1 MVWLI
6 GSKGMLGSEVA
17 AQLTEEKIPFVTSDA
32 DVDITNIESLEHFA
46 MQATSQLHSDHKL
59 ECIINCAAYTAVDK
73 AEDEAE
79 KAAAV
84 NAKGVANI
92 ARVARNNGAKLIHIS
107 TDYVF
112 DGKGCTEKDGKIRP
126 YTETD
131 QKAPLGVY
139 GKTKSEGEDAVIKGM
154 AKYYILRTAWLYGVH
169 GHNFVYTMTKLT
181 GSKDEIKVVSDQR
194 GTPTNAAT
202 LASVIVEL
210 VKSAEKKF
218 VPFGI
223 YHVTDEGETNWHEFA
238 CEINR
243 LAKKHKKIDP
253 KHECRI
259 LACTTSEYPTRAV
272 RPAYSVLDKTK
283 IQEALHIKLP
293 HWQKSLES
301 FMKDKRFEVQ

>member
-1 MVWLI
+1 MIWLI

-17 AQLTEEKIPFVTSDA
+17 SQLTAAKLAFVTSDA
-32 DVDITNIESLEHFA
+32 DVDITKIEALEHFA
-46 MQATSQLHSDHKL
+46 VQATSQLHSDHKID
-59 ECIINCAAYTAVDK
+59 CIINCAAYTAVDK
-73 AEDEAE
+73 AEDDAE
-79 KAAAV
+79 LAAAV

-112 DGKGCTEKDGKIRP
+112 DGTGTRP
-126 YTETD
+126 YTEND
-131 QKAPLGVY
+131 AKAPLGVY
-139 GKTKSEGEDAVIKGM
+139 GKTKSDGEDAIIKGM
-154 AKYYILRTAWLYGVH
+154 AKYYILRTAWLYGLH

-194 GTPTNAAT
+194 GTPTNAST
-202 LASVIVEL
+202 LASVIIEL
-210 VKSAEKKF
+210 VKSDEKNF
-218 VPFGI
+218 IPFGI

-243 LAKKHKKIDP
+243 LAKKYKHIEA
-253 KHECRI
+253 KHECNI
-259 LACTTSEYPTRAV
+259 LPCTTEEYPTKAK

-293 HWQKSLES
+293 KWQKSLEN
-301 FMKDKRFEVQ
+301 FMKDKNFEVQ